1 MKKKELGL
9 QAEKIKSGHSKEDRE
24 KIDAFFEQVNDSYD
38 LPPVLGEALF
48 HHCTNAF
55 EWYQKRG
62 KTVEEIITLLDPKQL
77 GDHFREESRRVFNL
91 DNAAIV
97 YPLGMK
103 HGQMPMFRLSA
114 TLKEEVVPEILQI
127 AADFTIKRFPTFS
140 AIVKNG
146 FFWHYLETT
155 RNLPVIEEED
165 DAPCKPISIV
175 LRSNRS
181 FRILV
186 YEKRIAI
193 EFFHVLTDGTGGMIF
208 LKTLLGEYFRLLG
221 KDVPAREGVL
231 DIEEKPKE
239 EEFVNEFE
247 KAEGEDDLGTFIEK
261 KSLQLDGPLSPVIP
275 SHILHIEMDPEEL
288 KRVSRSYEGSITAY
302 VLADMHRAA
311 QQCISK
317 KEGVFQIQVPVNMR
331 KYHKS
336 KTLRNFSMYFSTSL
350 DINDHPSKEELV
362 KRMKDQILERGDAVP
377 MNKMMKTT
385 GKIIHALR
393 FVPLFLKVPVMQAV
407 YSYLGNSIIGCTLS
421 NLGVVKLPDELKE
434 DVDHFDFLLSPGRP
448 NRTTATLITYGN
460 KARLSIIMA
469 GKEKK
474 FEEELLK
481 QLDEDGISYRL
492 EGSFDYGS

>member
-261 KSLQLDGPLSPVIP
+261 KSLQLDGP
-275 SHILHIEMDPEEL
+275 
-288 KRVSRSYEGSITAY
+288 
-302 VLADMHRAA
+302 
-311 QQCISK
+311 
-317 KEGVFQIQVPVNMR
+317 
-331 KYHKS
+331 
-336 KTLRNFSMYFSTSL
+336 
-350 DINDHPSKEELV
+350 
-362 KRMKDQILERGDAVP
+362 
-377 MNKMMKTT
+377 
-385 GKIIHALR
+385 
-393 FVPLFLKVPVMQAV
+393 
-407 YSYLGNSIIGCTLS
+407 
-421 NLGVVKLPDELKE
+421 
-434 DVDHFDFLLSPGRP
+434 
-448 NRTTATLITYGN
+448 
-460 KARLSIIMA
+460 
-469 GKEKK
+469 
-474 FEEELLK
+474 
-481 QLDEDGISYRL
+481 
-492 EGSFDYGS
+492 